1 MSKIIKS
8 TKPVIKSTPVAAPVV
23 AAVTRKVRVRQT
35 VLLKVTAAKLHEL
48 IGDQEIGVSRKELN
62 LLITAS
68 AGAAALAK
76 AGL

>member
-1 MSKIIKS
+1 MAKT
-8 TKPVIKSTPVAAPVV
+8 TKPVIKSAPAAAAP
-23 AAVTRKVRVRQT
+23 AERKTRVRQT
-35 VLLKVTAAKLHEL
+35 VLLKVNASKLHDL